1 MNELKQQTATLVFPV
16 QEVFVQAALDFVHT
30 MVSISGF
37 EKKIQTHIRLALEE
51 MLNYLSTTAL
61 SDPEAEPLSLSMS
74 PQEEGLLIRLT
85 VKGLPLDLEHLPSFS
100 FSEELDEKESQGL
113 NLHLVRAMMDDLSFI
128 NRGREG
134 LEITMTKT
142 RTDRH
147 VEHLI
152 EEKEVPT
159 APAQDPD
166 QPLLYTVRAAME
178 SDAFQISRGA
188 YLSYGYTYYD
198 FVYYPEQIINLQRSG
213 RLHSLVFV
221 KDDDGQVIGH
231 AAVKMPPNR
240 TDIGEQGVWFI
251 IPEYRRSYGLA
262 PILGQESHNLARKL
276 GLNST
281 YAQMLAGHI
290 KSQKM
295 GLALGLK
302 DCTLLLGYK
311 PRDTN
316 VKGLGGKFQGKM
328 GVLTQWSALKPQ
340 RSRSIYPPER
350 YRDFVQTL
358 YEHLEIPYV
367 IASQGT
373 IPESETRDPVVEVT
387 RDGLRNIGQINV
399 SHIGSDPA
407 GVSKWCL
414 NTCRDLAREKLDVIY
429 LRLNLED
436 SGASELA
443 QKCAKEGF
451 IIAGIFPDEFVNGDA
466 LVMQY
471 MNLPENPF
479 EGLKLASD
487 MANSM
492 LQTIQEDFGK

>member
-1 MNELKQQTATLVFPV
+1 MNELKQRTATLIFPV
-16 QEVFVQAALDFVHT
+16 QEAFLEAALDFVQT
-30 MVSISGF
+30 MVSVSGF
-37 EKKIQTHIRLALEE
+37 EKKIQSHIRLALEE
-51 MLNYLSTTAL
+51 MLNYLATTAL
-61 SDPEAEPLSLSMS
+61 SDPEAEPLSLTIS
-74 PQEEGLLIRLT
+74 PQEEGILIRLT
-85 VKGLPLDLEHLPSFS
+85 VKGLPLDLEHLPTFS

-142 RTDRH
+142 RKDQH
-147 VEHLI
+147 VEHQI
-152 EEKEVPT
+152 KEEIVP
-159 APAQDPD
+159 AVPAKDPD
-166 QPLLYTVRAAME
+166 QPLHYTVRPATE

-251 IPEYRRSYGLA
+251 IPGYRRSYGLA

-302 DCTLLLGYK
+302 DSTLLLGYK

-328 GVLTQWSALKPQ
+328 GVLTQWCALKPQ
-340 RSRSIYPPER
+340 RSRTIYPPER
-350 YRDFVQTL
+350 YREFVQTL
-358 YEHLEIPYV
+358 YEHLKVPYV
-367 IASQGT
+367 IPSKAAV
-373 IPESETRDPVVEVT
+373 IEKNNRDPVVEVN

-399 SHIGSDPA
+399 SHIGSNPA
-407 GVSKWCL
+407 EVAKWCL
-414 NTCRDLAREKLDVIY
+414 SARRDLAREKLDVIY
-429 LRLNLED
+429 LRLNLEEA
-436 SGASELA
+436 GAAELA
-443 QKCAKEGF
+443 QKCAEEGF
-451 IIAGIFPDEFVNGDA
+451 IIAGIFPDEFVEGDA

-487 MANSM
+487 MANYM